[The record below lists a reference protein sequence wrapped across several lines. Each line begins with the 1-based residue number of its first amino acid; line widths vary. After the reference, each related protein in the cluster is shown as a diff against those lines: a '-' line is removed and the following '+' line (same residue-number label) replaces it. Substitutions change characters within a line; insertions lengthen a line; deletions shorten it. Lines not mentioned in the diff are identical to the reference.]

1 MRRAALGAA
10 TVPSARSAPEQCDNA
25 TELTEFYSSCDIVR
39 QPLGRQ
45 KRMTIF
51 AIYLQNDCKREEN
64 GDACIASVTEKI
76 ITISNYKPL
85 GVKTGQ
91 YPPTKVS
98 STSTTPPSFPMSC
111 IRAVLILWHMSHAV
125 LYEPKP
131 M

>member
-1 MRRAALGAA
+1 MRRVALAVV
-10 TVPSARSAPEQCDNA
+10 TVLSARSALERCDNA
-25 TELTEFYSSCDIVR
+25 TELTAFYSSCDIVR

-85 GVKTGQ
+85 GVKTGH
-91 YPPTKVS
+91 YPRFIK
-98 STSTTPPSFPMSC
+98 
-111 IRAVLILWHMSHAV
+111 
-125 LYEPKP
+125 
-131 M
+131 

>member
-1 MRRAALGAA
+1 MRRVALAIA
-10 TVPSARSAPEQCDNA
+10 RVRSARSAPEQCDNA
-25 TELTEFYSSCDIVR
+25 TELNEFYSSSDIVR

-51 AIYLQNDCKREEN
+51 AICLQNDCKCEEN

-91 YPPTKVS
+91 YPAFRRD
-98 STSTTPPSFPMSC
+98 PSV
-111 IRAVLILWHMSHAV
+111 R
-125 LYEPKP
+125 ED
-131 M
+131 